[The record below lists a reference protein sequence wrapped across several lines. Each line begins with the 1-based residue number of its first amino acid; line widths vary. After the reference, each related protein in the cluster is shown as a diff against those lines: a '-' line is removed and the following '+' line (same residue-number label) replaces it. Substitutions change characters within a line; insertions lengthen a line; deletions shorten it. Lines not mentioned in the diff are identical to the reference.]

1 MKKIIFLKL
10 SICLFIFSSCA
21 YKPIY
26 KKNPV
31 FKHKINILV
40 KSNDYDKKTYI
51 LKDNDTSNTPI
62 LIQESW
68 GGAAYLNDSWMDG
81 SREVTAVEELSS
93 GGYIIAIKEIYF
105 RSDRVKNLNTQ
116 IKKIKIK
123 KNMGWCNDP
132 TSKNY
137 NSLINVKEKVKK
149 EKMFRKDRKYDLVIV
164 INYNLNKPIPFKGSA
179 IFIHLT
185 NNYYPTAGCIALNK
199 KDMLILLKLINKKSK
214 ILLS

>member
-1 MKKIIFLKL
+1 MLIRLKNKDRLVVDDFTFKCSIGKNGLRSKKIEGDL
-10 SICLFIFSSCA
+10 C
-21 YKPIY
+21 
-26 KKNPV
+26 
-31 FKHKINILV
+31 
-40 KSNDYDKKTYI
+40 
-51 LKDNDTSNTPI
+51 TPK
-62 LIQESW
+62 
-68 GGAAYLNDSWMDG
+68 GFF
-81 SREVTAVEELSS
+81 
-93 GGYIIAIKEIYF
+93 AIKEIYF